1 MEKTIEEIREG
12 REKLR
17 IPNLDELYGDV
28 VNFVKK
34 HQGEKGY
41 IDCQP
46 SLNGDIIYCF
56 VYDDFSAQGE
66 ERMVYGVRV
75 EDGDLQICFE
85 QYMRTYQVVYDDA
98 TFKGENEE
106 DANAEWMSV
115 KWSDVY
121 YIPTIFS
128 IAESIWEYV

>member
-1 MEKTIEEIREG
+1 MNN
-12 REKLR
+12 
-17 IPNLDELYGDV
+17 IPNLNPLYDEV
-28 VNFVKK
+28 VAYVRE

-75 EDGDLQICFE
+75 VDGDLEICFE

-106 DANAEWMSV
+106 GNAEWMSV

-121 YIPTIFS
+121 YIPTLFN
-128 IAESIWEYV
+128 IAECIEEYE

>member
-1 MEKTIEEIREG
+1 MKN
-12 REKLR
+12 
-17 IPNLDELYGDV
+17 IPNLDPLYEEV
-28 VNFVKK
+28 VAYVKE

-46 SLNGDIIYCF
+46 SLNGDIIYGF
-56 VYDDFSAQGE
+56 IYDDFSAQGE

-75 EDGDLQICFE
+75 VDDDLEICFE

-106 DANAEWMSV
+106 GGAEWMSV

-121 YIPTIFS
+121 YIPTLFN
-128 IAESIWEYV
+128 IAECIEEYGE

>member
-1 MEKTIEEIREG
+1 MGKTIEQIREG
-12 REKLR
+12 GRSIR
-17 IPNLDELYGDV
+17 IPNLDEMYNDV
-28 VNFVKK
+28 VKFVQEN
-34 HQGEKGY
+34 QGEKGY

-46 SLNGDIIYCF
+46 SHNYDTIYCF
-56 VYDDFSAQGE
+56 VYDDYSAQGE

-75 EDGDLQICFE
+75 VDGDLEICFE

-106 DANAEWMSV
+106 GGAEWFSV
-115 KWSDVY
+115 KWSDIY